1 MSKEYYYLRQDLES
15 LFQISR
21 ATIYRWVKEGSFPQP
36 IHLGANMVRWKVS
49 DIEAWVIA
57 REATNLRGGSDAQS

>member
-21 ATIYRWVKEGSFPQP
+21 APIYRWVKEGSFPKP

-49 DIEAWVIA
+49 DIEAWIVI
-57 REATNLRGGSDAQS
+57 REATDHRGDSNAKS

>member
-21 ATIYRWVKEGSFPQP
+21 ATIYRWVKEGSFPKP

-49 DIEAWVIA
+49 DIEAWIVI
-57 REATNLRGGSDAQS
+57 REATDDRGDSNAKS

>member
-21 ATIYRWVKEGSFPQP
+21 ATIYRWVKEGSFPKP

-49 DIEAWVIA
+49 DIEEWIVA
-57 REATNLRGGSDAQS
+57 REATNLGGGSNA

>member
-21 ATIYRWVKEGSFPQP
+21 ATIYRWVKEGSFPKP

-49 DIEAWVIA
+49 DIEAWIVA
-57 REATNLRGGSDAQS
+57 REATNLGADSNAQS

>member
-21 ATIYRWVKEGSFPQP
+21 ATIYRWVKEGSFPKP

-49 DIEAWVIA
+49 DIEAWIVI
-57 REATNLRGGSDAQS
+57 REATDHRGDSNAKS

>member
-21 ATIYRWVKEGSFPQP
+21 ATIYRWVKEGSFPKP

-57 REATNLRGGSDAQS
+57 REATNLRGGSDA

>member
-21 ATIYRWVKEGSFPQP
+21 ATIYRWVKEGSFPKP

-49 DIEAWVIA
+49 DVEEWIVA
-57 REATNLRGGSDAQS
+57 REATNLGGDSNA

>member
-21 ATIYRWVKEGSFPQP
+21 ATIYRWVKEGSFPKP

-57 REATNLRGGSDAQS
+57 REATNLRGDSDAQS

>member
-57 REATNLRGGSDAQS
+57 REATNLRGDSDAQS

>member
-21 ATIYRWVKEGSFPQP
+21 ATIYRWVKEGSFPKP

-49 DIEAWVIA
+49 DIEEWIVA
-57 REATNLRGGSDAQS
+57 REATNLGGDSNA

>member
-49 DIEAWVIA
+49 DIEAWVID
-57 REATNLRGGSDAQS
+57 RESTNFRGDSNA

>member
-57 REATNLRGGSDAQS
+57 REATNLRGDSDA

>member
-49 DIEAWVIA
+49 DIEAWVID
-57 REATNLRGGSDAQS
+57 REATNLRGDSDA

>member
-21 ATIYRWVKEGSFPQP
+21 ATIYRWVKEGSFPKP

-49 DIEAWVIA
+49 DIEEWIVA
-57 REATNLRGGSDAQS
+57 REATNLGGDSNAQS

>member
-21 ATIYRWVKEGSFPQP
+21 ATIYRWVKEGSFPKP

-49 DIEAWVIA
+49 DIEAWIVI
-57 REATNLRGGSDAQS
+57 REATNLGGDSNAQS

>member
-21 ATIYRWVKEGSFPQP
+21 ATIYRWVKEGSVPKP

-57 REATNLRGGSDAQS
+57 REATNLRGGSDA

>member
-49 DIEAWVIA
+49 DIEEWIVA
-57 REATNLRGGSDAQS
+57 REATSLGGDSNAQS

>member
-57 REATNLRGGSDAQS
+57 REATNFRGDSDAQS

>member
-57 REATNLRGGSDAQS
+57 REATNLRGGSDA

>member
-21 ATIYRWVKEGSFPQP
+21 ATIYRWVKEGSFPKP

-49 DIEAWVIA
+49 DIEAWIVV
-57 REATNLRGGSDAQS
+57 REATNTRDDSDA